1 MKKMMKYQLK
11 DLLLGYF
18 VYALI
23 MILLTAVVSVIS
35 INYNNVN
42 VSVNGNGFSSVI
54 FCFVVTISIYK
65 EHCQL
70 ALQNSISR
78 KDFFLCSIYSLTSLS
93 FLCALLDLLLR
104 GISRVTASFSNVTTN
119 FDLGNFILLFYP
131 EFLKKSSDA
140 AVTAVGFILSF
151 IICMAF
157 AVLGLLIAGIY
168 CRIPKKYRT
177 LYCVLLLVVFCGVTP
192 AVTVMVGSSSGAV
205 SNFTEVLLNL
215 FVSLDIMGTVS
226 GNPFRGI
233 LAALVVSLI
242 MGYLCYRILRK
253 TEMA

>member
-1 MKKMMKYQLK
+1 MKRFIKYQLK
-11 DLLLGYF
+11 DLLLSYS
-18 VYALI
+18 VYGAVMLL
-23 MILLTAVVSVIS
+23 LLTVLVSVSGMYDDINMS
-35 INYNNVN
+35 I
-42 VSVNGNGFSSVI
+42 NGNGFSSVI
-54 FCFVVTISIYK
+54 FCFATGIAIYK
-65 EHCQL
+65 EHCLL
-70 ALQNSISR
+70 AIQNSISR

-104 GISRVTASFSNVTTN
+104 GISQVTASFSNVTTN

-177 LYCVLLLVVFCGVTP
+177 LYCVLLPVVFCGVTP

-205 SNFTEVLLNL
+205 SNFAEVLLNL